1 MNLEEEILNANK
13 SGNIILGY
21 RKCRK
26 FIKLNKAKL
35 LVIANNIPEKMK
47 KEIEHNAK
55 IAGIK
60 TEVFGKGSKELGVLC
75 GKPYP
80 VSVLV
85 IKWFDGNKIW
95 HRNNK
100 ADDIIWKFDRCCG

>member
-1 MNLEEEILNANK
+1 
-13 SGNIILGY
+13 
-21 RKCRK
+21 
-26 FIKLNKAKL
+26 
-35 LVIANNIPEKMK
+35 VPEKIR

-60 TEVFGKGSKELGVLC
+60 VEIFDKSSKELGVLC

-85 IKWFDGNKIW
+85 IK
-95 HRNNK
+95 
-100 ADDIIWKFDRCCG
+100 

>member
-13 SGNIILGY
+13 TGNIILGY
-21 RKCRK
+21 RESQK
-26 FIKLNKAKL
+26 FIKTNKAKL
-35 LVIANNIPEKMK
+35 VVLADNIPEKIK

-60 TEVFGKGSKELGVLC
+60 VEVFKKGSKELGILC

-85 IKWFDGNKIW
+85 IK
-95 HRNNK
+95 
-100 ADDIIWKFDRCCG
+100 

>member
-1 MNLEEEILNANK
+1 VSLEEEILNANK
-13 SGNIILGY
+13 TGNIIVGY
-21 RKCRK
+21 RQSRK
-26 FIKLNKAKL
+26 FIKLDRAKVVVL
-35 LVIANNIPEKMK
+35 ASNVPEKIR

-60 TEVFGKGSKELGVLC
+60 VEIFDKSSKELGVLC

-85 IKWFDGNKIW
+85 IK
-95 HRNNK
+95 
-100 ADDIIWKFDRCCG
+100 

>member
-1 MNLEEEILNANK
+1 MNLEEEILDANK
-13 SGNIILGY
+13 AGNVILGY
-21 RKCRK
+21 RESKK

-35 LVIANNIPEKMK
+35 IVIAQNTPEKMK

-60 TEVFGKGSKELGVLC
+60 VEIISKSSKELGVLC

-85 IKWFDGNKIW
+85 IK
-95 HRNNK
+95 
-100 ADDIIWKFDRCCG
+100 

>member
-13 SGNIILGY
+13 TGNLILGY
-21 RKCRK
+21 RESIK

-35 LVIANNIPEKMK
+35 VVVAKNAQEKII
-47 KEIEHNAK
+47 KEVEHNAK
-55 IAGIK
+55 IAGIRFELFDK
-60 TEVFGKGSKELGVLC
+60 SSKELGILC

-85 IKWFDGNKIW
+85 IK
-95 HRNNK
+95 
-100 ADDIIWKFDRCCG
+100 